1 MNQELKIPTK
11 VVVNQHNYLLKLGI
25 CCMIQTTAV
34 PTLKR
39 KPQESPLNELLS
51 VYRPKRQVFFFII
64 HNQICIFLFFFLII
78 FSFFFLFRMCRYSLN
93 DVKVGKQIFSLS
105 FCAPSLSH
113 CLFTSCSH
121 FRNKEEVTVP
131 LILT

>member
-1 MNQELKIPTK
+1 MNQELQIPTK

-51 VYRPKRQVFFFII
+51 VYRPKRQVFFY
-64 HNQICIFLFFFLII
+64 NSQPNMYFLILFLNYFFI
-78 FSFFFLFRMCRYSLN
+78 FFLFRMYRYSLN